1 MAANLIAQMK
11 EYACKV
17 VVVGGGPAGL
27 AAANLLAQAGV
38 DTICLASGNVND
50 GRTVAL
56 MVPAIR
62 LLQSINVWSP
72 DLVERSCPLKH
83 LHIRDDTGNLITAP
97 DLRFAASELN
107 QDAFGWNVPLQILV
121 PALQQAAETS
131 GVRFIDA
138 RASAAAD
145 SSDQIRIT
153 TTNGDSI
160 MAQVA
165 IAADGIN
172 SILRKAAG
180 IETNDWF
187 FDQTALITRFNHSA
201 PHSNVSTEWHRIGG
215 LFTTVP
221 MPGNRSSLV
230 WMDRPEKIKD
240 LAALPAKELAK
251 EIQLAS
257 HNTLGLIS
265 DVERTQSFPMRGQQ
279 AKRFAANRTL
289 LVGEAAHVFPPV
301 GAQGLNMSL
310 RDAGHAVDVILG
322 SDDSGGRDVMRDYDH
337 KRQGDVTARAFAI
350 SLVNHTLL
358 AEAAGSHLLRA
369 TGLAAV
375 AAFPPLRDFVMR
387 QGLAPDGNLPFAMSA
402 Q

>member
-1 MAANLIAQMK
+1 MT
-11 EYACKV
+11 EYTCKF

-27 AAANLLAQAGV
+27 AAATLLAQADV
-38 DTICLASGNVND
+38 DTICLASGTIND

-56 MVPAIR
+56 MMPAIR
-62 LLQSINVWSP
+62 MLESMHVWSHS
-72 DLVERSCPLKH
+72 LAEQSSPLKH
-83 LHIRDDTGNLITAP
+83 LHIRDDTGNLVTAP
-97 DLRFAASELN
+97 DLRFAAAELN
-107 QDAFGWNVPLQILV
+107 QDAFGWNVPLQALV
-121 PALQQAAETS
+121 PALQQAAEKS
-131 GVRFIDA
+131 GVRFTDA
-138 RASAAAD
+138 RAAAVMN
-145 SSDQIRIT
+145 SGDQIRIT
-153 TTNGDSI
+153 TTSGDTI
-160 MAQVA
+160 AAQVA

-180 IETNDWF
+180 IETNTWS
-187 FDQTALITRFNHSA
+187 FDQTALITRFSHSA
-201 PHSNVSTEWHRIGG
+201 PHNNFSTEWHRIGG

-230 WMDRPEKIKD
+230 WMDRPNKIKE
-240 LAALPAKELAK
+240 LAALTATELAT

-265 DVERTQSFPMRGQQ
+265 DVEPTQCFPMRGQQ
-279 AKRFAANRTL
+279 AKRFAAKRTL
-289 LVGEAAHVFPPV
+289 LIGEAAHVFPPV

-322 SDDSGGRDVMRDYDH
+322 SNDSGSEDVMSEYDQ
-337 KRQGDVTARAFAI
+337 KRQGDVTPRAFAI

-369 TGLAAV
+369 TGLAAI

-387 QGLAPDGNLPFAMSA
+387 QGLAPEGNLPFAMRL